1 VQIDHGSRLSAA
13 LDGVRALAAFAVF
26 AGHARGVWF
35 VEHGELASAG
45 ALEHGFYFATG
56 LGHQAVLVFFVLS
69 GLFIGQAIRA
79 RTERGAWSWPAYA
92 VDRLSRL
99 WVVVLPA
106 LVLTA
111 LCDALGARLAPDVYS
126 GAHPSNVIGAASA
139 RFGLDTLIGNALFVQ
154 TLTLGTH
161 TVDTFGSNGALWSLA
176 NEFWYYLLFPLA
188 LRAATARSN
197 VERALST
204 VLALVGA
211 WFVGGAILTYF
222 PAWLLGAALAW
233 RSVPQLGT
241 RGARVAFLACG
252 AAFAAA
258 LAFAR
263 MRHGLVGD
271 FAVAITF
278 TALVASLATFPSAA
292 APATSLAARAATLV
306 ASSSFTLYAIHLPLV
321 VLSFALLRSP
331 ADTLTRIE
339 PTSANLLFFALALAC
354 GLVVAHLVAR
364 ATEAHTGAL
373 RRRVQRLLVR
383 ERRAVAA

>member
-1 VQIDHGSRLSAA
+1 MQIEHGSRLSAA

-79 RTERGAWSWPAYA
+79 RTERGSWSWPAYA

-99 WVVVLPA
+99 WIVVLPA
-106 LVLTA
+106 LLLTA
-111 LCDALGARLAPDVYS
+111 LCDTLGARLAPDVYS
-126 GAHPSNVIGAASA
+126 GAHPSNVIGAASE
-139 RFGLDTLIGNALFVQ
+139 RLGLDTLIGNTLFVQ
-154 TLTLGTH
+154 TIA
-161 TVDTFGSNGALWSLA
+161 VDTFGSNGALWSLA

-197 VERALST
+197 GERALCA
-204 VLALVGA
+204 VLALGGA

-233 RSVPQLGT
+233 RPVPQLGL
-241 RGARVAFLACG
+241 RAARIALLSCG

-292 APATSLAARAATLV
+292 APATSLAARAATFV

-331 ADTLTRIE
+331 TDALTRIE
-339 PTSANLLFFALALAC
+339 PTPANLLLFALALAC

-373 RRRVQRLLVR
+373 RRRVQRLVVR
-383 ERRAVAA
+383 ERRAVAV